1 MAWFS
6 FFWCCSPFQYLFI
19 STYEEEVLALLINVM
34 APNDMVLRKRTSKE
48 IYKIFLTSLLFW
60 LDLKIQNITDWT
72 YIFYHFMEITNIL
85 ITISISYYDETETIS
100 DWKTCPVLL
109 VRIYRWGIR
118 NPFLSFLIYSNEQQ
132 EESWLFVLFTVQRF
146 KK

>member
-6 FFWCCSPFQYLFI
+6 FFWCCPPFQYLFI

-34 APNDMVLRKRTSKE
+34 APNDTVLRKRTSKE
-48 IYKIFLTSLLFW
+48 IYKILLTSLLFW

-72 YIFYHFMEITNIL
+72 YIFYHFMEITNLL

-100 DWKTCPVLL
+100 DWKTCTVLL

-118 NPFLSFLIYSNEQQ
+118 NLFLSFLIYRNEQQ
-132 EESWLFVLFTVQRF
+132 ESWLFIVHCSEV
-146 KK
+146 